1 MTTTSGER
9 AVRRPLP
16 KEMARILGDCRDLAI
31 HRLLLSF
38 TSMLD
43 RVGDL
48 LMARAERSDVREEQA
63 LCLDARSVLNNEG
76 AKLIADFE
84 RHLRQLVDDRL
95 NGKVAVKADFANVD
109 AKKLTLIE
117 TSTMD
122 ESVLSGN
129 IVRIVENQ
137 CESELRDF
145 NRAVGYLLGRPDLET
160 AANPLAP
167 TTIVEAFTDALH
179 GIPGDQRLKLA
190 ILKELNQTSLGDIN
204 EIYADLNRH
213 LDSLK
218 VVPKQRASIVNRS
231 GGAAERGGSAAS
243 AANEGKGH
251 AGAVAPPSGGDI
263 DLMAVLQR
271 LANSGILRAST
282 GPMHAGQP
290 TGGAQ
295 FAGLGSA
302 SAAAGYAL
310 NVPSQGGS
318 AGGGGYS
325 MPSGGVSGGGYSMP
339 AGGGGGTY
347 SMPAGGMVSA
357 PGSMGAAP
365 AIGPFGGPRILVTPE
380 LGDAL
385 GRLQHGET
393 GFEFAGAPVQ
403 FAGLQQ
409 DMHNVL
415 RDIQESPI
423 GSKANQL
430 EAMTIELVAML
441 FDFIFETKDL
451 PDSIKALVGRLQ
463 IPVLKAAM
471 LDGAFFSKK
480 SHPSRLLVN
489 ALAHAGIGWSPTM
502 GHDDPLYR
510 KIETIVHRVLDDFT
524 DDIGLF
530 DTLREDLEAFL
541 ATEEKTAEVN
551 IQSSA
556 EQINQRDR
564 LEIAQMMAR
573 SEIDRRLKE
582 HTAPNFLA
590 TFLREKWQSTLAQ
603 LYLQEGEESEAWSSA
618 LSTLDDLVWSVQ
630 PKRAT
635 DDRKKLVAMLRNLLR
650 RLHGGLHNVAWEP
663 GEREQFMSNLVAA
676 HAAAVKSSL
685 STTPMPTTA
694 VSEAAAAAAVE
705 ASAKGDLE
713 AANKALALAEAMAP
727 APAPPEPEIEIPQDR
742 FAEIAGSLE
751 RGMWVEFEGEDGQL
765 AFAKLAWVSPLRG
778 TYLFTNRQ
786 GQKAV
791 SLTADELAE
800 RFRNDRARLVE
811 AEPLI
816 DRAFTSMM
824 ATIEQ
829 KFGSEA
835 VAQPG

>member
-1 MTTTSGER
+1 
-9 AVRRPLP
+9 
-16 KEMARILGDCRDLAI
+16 MARILGDCRDLAI
-31 HRLLLSF
+31 HRLLVSF

-63 LCLDARSVLNNEG
+63 LCLDARSVLTNEG
-76 AKLIADFE
+76 ARLIADFE
-84 RHLRQLVDDRL
+84 RHLRALVDDRM
-95 NGKVAVKADFANVD
+95 NGKEVVKADFASVD
-109 AKKLTLIE
+109 AKKLTLVD
-117 TSTMD
+117 TSAMD

-145 NRAVGYLLGRPDLET
+145 NRSVGYLLGRPDLET
-160 AANPLAP
+160 SANPLAP

-179 GIPGDQRLKLA
+179 GIPGDKRLKLT

-213 LDSLK
+213 LETLK
-218 VVPKQRASIVNRS
+218 VVPKQRAAIVNRS
-231 GGAAERGGSAAS
+231 AGAERGGSPD
-243 AANEGKGH
+243 GKGPGTPT
-251 AGAVAPPSGGDI
+251 AGAPSGGDI

-271 LANSGILRAST
+271 LANSGMLRSAAAGSA
-282 GPMHAGQP
+282 PSAGQS
-290 TGGAQ
+290 GGPSQ
-295 FAGLGSA
+295 FSGATQFGGIGAA

-310 NVPSQGGS
+310 HVPSPGGS
-318 AGGGGYS
+318 NVGGTYS
-325 MPSGGVSGGGYSMP
+325 MPSGGMISG
-339 AGGGGGTY
+339 AGGQQ
-347 SMPAGGMVSA
+347 SPAPVL
-357 PGSMGAAP
+357 
-365 AIGPFGGPRILVTPE
+365 GPFGGPRILVTPE
-380 LGDAL
+380 LSDAL

-393 GFEFAGAPVQ
+393 GFDFAGAQVQ
-403 FAGLQQ
+403 FSGLQQ

-415 RDIQESPI
+415 RDIRDSPI
-423 GSKANQL
+423 GNKANQL
-430 EAMTIELVAML
+430 ESMTIELVAML

-451 PDSIKALVGRLQ
+451 PDSIKALIGRLQ

-480 SHPSRLLVN
+480 SHPSRMLVN
-489 ALAHAGIGWSPTM
+489 ELARAGIGWSPTM

-510 KIETIVHRVLDDFT
+510 KIETIVHRVLDEFA

-530 DTLREDLEAFL
+530 DTLRQDLEAFL
-541 ATEEKTAEVN
+541 ATEEKSAEINVQSTAE
-551 IQSSA
+551 
-556 EQINQRDR
+556 EINQRDR
-564 LEIAQMMAR
+564 REIALMVAR
-573 SEIDRRLKE
+573 EEIERRLKE
-582 HTAPNFLA
+582 HAAPNFLA
-590 TFLREKWQSTLAQ
+590 TFLREKWRDTLAQ
-603 LYLQEGEESEAWSSA
+603 LWLIEGDESEAWTSA

-685 STTPMPTTA
+685 ASTPMPTTA
-694 VSEAAAAAAVE
+694 VSQAAAAAAVE
-705 ASAKGDLE
+705 ASAKGDVD
-713 AANKALALAEAMAP
+713 AANRAFALAEAMAP
-727 APAPPEPEIEIPQDR
+727 APPPPVPDPEPEILQDR
-742 FAEIAGSLE
+742 FAEVAGSLE

-824 ATIEQ
+824 ATIEE
-829 KFGSEA
+829 KFGSES
-835 VAQPG
+835 VVQSN

>member
-1 MTTTSGER
+1 
-9 AVRRPLP
+9 
-16 KEMARILGDCRDLAI
+16 
-31 HRLLLSF
+31 
-38 TSMLD
+38 
-43 RVGDL
+43 
-48 LMARAERSDVREEQA
+48 
-63 LCLDARSVLNNEG
+63 
-76 AKLIADFE
+76 
-84 RHLRQLVDDRL
+84 
-95 NGKVAVKADFANVD
+95 
-109 AKKLTLIE
+109 
-117 TSTMD
+117 MD

-145 NRAVGYLLGRPDLET
+145 NRSVGYLLGRPDLET
-160 AANPLAP
+160 SANPLAP

-179 GIPGDQRLKLA
+179 GIPGDKRLKLT

-213 LDSLK
+213 LETLK
-218 VVPKQRASIVNRS
+218 VVPKQRAAIVNRS
-231 GGAAERGGSAAS
+231 AGAERGGSPD
-243 AANEGKGH
+243 GKGPGAPA
-251 AGAVAPPSGGDI
+251 AGAPSGGDI

-271 LANSGILRAST
+271 LANSGMLRSAAGSA
-282 GPMHAGQP
+282 PSAGQP
-290 TGGAQ
+290 GGASQ
-295 FAGLGSA
+295 FSGATQFGGIGAA

-310 NVPSQGGS
+310 QVPSP
-318 AGGGGYS
+318 GGGNIGGTYS
-325 MPSGGVSGGGYSMP
+325 MPSGGMISG
-339 AGGGGGTY
+339 AGGQQ
-347 SMPAGGMVSA
+347 SSA
-357 PGSMGAAP
+357 PVL
-365 AIGPFGGPRILVTPE
+365 GPFGGPRILVTPE
-380 LGDAL
+380 LSDAL

-393 GFEFAGAPVQ
+393 GFDFAGAQVQ
-403 FAGLQQ
+403 FSGLQQ

-415 RDIQESPI
+415 RDIRDSPI
-423 GSKANQL
+423 GNKANQL
-430 EAMTIELVAML
+430 ESMTIELVAML

-451 PDSIKALVGRLQ
+451 PDSIKALIGRLQ

-480 SHPSRLLVN
+480 SHPSRMMVN
-489 ALAHAGIGWSPTM
+489 ELARAGIGWSPTM

-510 KIETIVHRVLDDFT
+510 KIETIVHRVLDEFA

-530 DTLREDLEAFL
+530 DTLRQDLEAFL
-541 ATEEKTAEVN
+541 ATEEKSAEINVQSTAE
-551 IQSSA
+551 
-556 EQINQRDR
+556 EINQRDR
-564 LEIAQMMAR
+564 REIAQMVAR
-573 SEIDRRLKE
+573 EEIERRLKE
-582 HTAPNFLA
+582 HAAPNFLA
-590 TFLREKWQSTLAQ
+590 TFLREKWRDTLAQ
-603 LYLQEGEESEAWSSA
+603 LWLIEGDESEAWTSA

-685 STTPMPTTA
+685 ASTPMPTTA
-694 VSEAAAAAAVE
+694 VSQAAAAAAVE
-705 ASAKGDLE
+705 ASAKGDVD
-713 AANKALALAEAMAP
+713 AANRAFALAEAMAP
-727 APAPPEPEIEIPQDR
+727 APPPPVPEPEPEILQDR

-824 ATIEQ
+824 ATIEE
-829 KFGSEA
+829 KFGSES
-835 VAQPG
+835 VVQSN

>member
-1 MTTTSGER
+1 VSATTTSGER
-9 AVRRPLP
+9 VVANRRQMP
-16 KEMARILGDCRDLAI
+16 KEMAKILGDCRDLAI

-48 LMARAERSDVREEQA
+48 LMARAERTDVREEQT
-63 LCLDARSVLNNEG
+63 LCLDARAMLNTEG

-84 RHLRQLVDDRL
+84 RHLRQHIDDRMQ
-95 NGKVAVKADFANVD
+95 GRIETKADFAKVD
-109 AKKLTLIE
+109 AKKLTLVD
-117 TSTMD
+117 TSAMD

-129 IVRIVENQ
+129 IVRVVENQ
-137 CESELRDF
+137 CESELREF

-179 GIPGDQRLKLA
+179 GIDGDQRIKLT

-213 LDSLK
+213 LDNLK
-218 VVPKQRASIVNRS
+218 VVPKQRSAIVNRS
-231 GGAAERGGSAAS
+231 TAAERAA
-243 AANEGKGH
+243 AAEGRASPH
-251 AGAVAPPSGGDI
+251 QQPPGAPAPGGDI

-271 LANSGILRAST
+271 LASQGMLRQSTPGMSGGL
-282 GPMHAGQP
+282 PP
-290 TGGAQ
+290 GGMAVP
-295 FAGLGSA
+295 GMGSA
-302 SAAAGYAL
+302 AAAAGYAL
-310 NVPSQGGS
+310 SMPGS
-318 AGGGGYS
+318 AGGFAS
-325 MPSGGVSGGGYSMP
+325 
-339 AGGGGGTY
+339 AGGQAVGYAQGGT
-347 SMPAGGMVSA
+347 GA
-357 PGSMGAAP
+357 PAAP

-380 LGDAL
+380 LGEAL
-385 GRLQHGET
+385 GRLQHGES
-393 GFEFAGAPVQ
+393 GFEVGGAAVS

-415 RDIQESPI
+415 RDIQDSPL
-423 GSKANQL
+423 GARANQL

-451 PDSIKALVGRLQ
+451 PDSIKALIGRLQ

-480 SHPSRLLVN
+480 SHPSRLMVN
-489 ALAHAGIGWSPTM
+489 ALAHAGIGWSPMM

-510 KIETIVHRVLDDFT
+510 RIETIVHRVLDEFT

-541 ATEEKTAEVN
+541 ATEEKSAEVN

-556 EQINQRDR
+556 EEINKRDR
-564 LEIAQMMAR
+564 LEIAQMVAR
-573 SEIDRRLKE
+573 SEVERRLKE
-582 HTAPNFLA
+582 NPAPNFLA
-590 TFLREKWQSTLAQ
+590 TFLRDKWQGTLAQ
-603 LYLQEGEESEAWSSA
+603 IYMRDGEESEPWTGA

-650 RLHGGLHNVAWEP
+650 RLHGGLHNVSWES

-676 HAAAVKSSL
+676 HAAAVKASL
-685 STTPMPTTA
+685 ASTPMPTTA
-694 VSEAAAAAAVE
+694 VAEAAAAAAAE
-705 ASAKGDLE
+705 ASAKGDVDT
-713 AANKALALAEAMAP
+713 ATKARALAEAMAP
-727 APAPPEPEIEIPQDR
+727 APPPPAPPPEPEIVQDR

-791 SLTADELAE
+791 SLTADELAQ

-811 AEPLI
+811 AEPLV
-816 DRAFTSMM
+816 DRAFTSML
-824 ATIEQ
+824 ASIEE
-829 KFGSEA
+829 KFGDA
-835 VAQPG
+835 ATADAPA

>member
-1 MTTTSGER
+1 
-9 AVRRPLP
+9 
-16 KEMARILGDCRDLAI
+16 MARILGDCRDLAI

-63 LCLDARSVLNNEG
+63 LCLDARSVLTNEG

-84 RHLRQLVDDRL
+84 RHLRQHIDDRMQ
-95 NGKVAVKADFANVD
+95 GKIEVKADFDKVD
-109 AKKLTLIE
+109 AKKLTLVD
-117 TSTMD
+117 TSAMD

-129 IVRIVENQ
+129 IVRVVENQ
-137 CESELRDF
+137 CESELREF

-179 GIPGDQRLKLA
+179 GIGGDQRVKLA

-213 LDSLK
+213 LENLK
-218 VVPKQRASIVNRS
+218 VVPRQRSPIVNRAVAS
-231 GGAAERGGSAAS
+231 ERASEAKVHAHSQPHPQPGAA
-243 AANEGKGH
+243 
-251 AGAVAPPSGGDI
+251 PTGGDI
-263 DLMAVLQR
+263 DLMAVLRR
-271 LANSGILRAST
+271 LASHGMLRASPAQAPS
-282 GPMHAGQP
+282 GLQS
-290 TGGAQ
+290 GA
-295 FAGLGSA
+295 FSAPGVGAA

-310 NVPSQGGS
+310 NLPAGS
-318 AGGGGYS
+318 GAGYLSPGAGYVQ
-325 MPSGGVSGGGYSMP
+325 SGGVGGVQPS
-339 AGGGGGTY
+339 
-347 SMPAGGMVSA
+347 
-357 PGSMGAAP
+357 AAP

-380 LGDAL
+380 LGEAL
-385 GRLQHGET
+385 GRMQHGET
-393 GFEFAGAPVQ
+393 GFEVAGAQVQ

-415 RDIQESPI
+415 RDLQDSPI
-423 GSKANQL
+423 GARANQL

-489 ALAHAGIGWSPTM
+489 ALAQAGIGWSPTM

-510 KIETIVHRVLDDFT
+510 KIETIVHRVLDEFT

-530 DTLREDLEAFL
+530 DVLREDLETFL

-551 IQSSA
+551 IQSTA
-556 EQINQRDR
+556 EEINQRDR
-564 LEIAQMMAR
+564 LEIAQMVAR
-573 SEIDRRLKE
+573 AEVERRLKE

-590 TFLREKWQSTLAQ
+590 TFLRDKWQDALAQ
-603 LYLQEGEESEAWSSA
+603 MYLRDGEESEAWTSA

-650 RLHGGLHNVAWEP
+650 RLHGGLHNVSWEP

-685 STTPMPTTA
+685 ASAPMPTTA
-694 VSEAAAAAAVE
+694 VAEAAAAAAVE
-705 ASAKGDLE
+705 ATAKGDVDT
-713 AANKALALAEAMAP
+713 ATKARALAQAMAP
-727 APAPPEPEIEIPQDR
+727 APPPPPPEPEPETLQDR

-811 AEPLI
+811 AEPLV
-816 DRAFTSMM
+816 DRAFTSML
-824 ATIEQ
+824 ASIEE
-829 KFGSEA
+829 KFGEA
-835 VAQPG
+835 ATTDVPA